1 MKTPKP
7 LSMEKVMPM
16 ENIKIEIEAIAE
28 VVVNKMNIISRI
40 NK

>member
-1 MKTPKP
+1 
-7 LSMEKVMPM
+7 MPM